1 MSRLLHTDIIIA
13 APSEAIWAILTDFAA
28 YPEWNPFIRRITG
41 KLEVGSRLEVDLAP
55 PGGRAMT
62 IRPTL
67 REVQPGRILRWLG
80 QVGLPGLF
88 DGEHSFQVEPLAD
101 GQVRFV
107 QSERFSGVLVP
118 LVMTFI
124 GASTQQGFEA
134 MNTALKERAEA
145 LAPGRKVQAA

>member
-1 MSRLLHTDIIIA
+1 MSRQLHTEIVIA
-13 APSEAIWAILTDFAA
+13 APSESIWAILTDFAA
-28 YPEWNPFIRRITG
+28 YPDWNPFIRHISG
-41 KLEVGSRLEVDLAP
+41 KLETGARLEVELAP
-55 PGGRAMT
+55 PGSRAMT

-67 REVQPGRILRWLG
+67 REVQPVRTLRWLG

-88 DGEHSFQVEPLAD
+88 DGEHNFQIEQLAD
-101 GQVRFV
+101 GRVRFV

-118 LVMTFI
+118 LVMPFI